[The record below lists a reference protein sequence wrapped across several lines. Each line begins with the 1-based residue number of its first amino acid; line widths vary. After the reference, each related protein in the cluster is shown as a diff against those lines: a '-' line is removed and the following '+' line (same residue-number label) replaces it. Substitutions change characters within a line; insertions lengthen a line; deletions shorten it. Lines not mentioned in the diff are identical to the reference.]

1 MTTEGKQKLKEYEK
15 EYRKYI
21 ANEDEQ
27 KIRGCMKEYRSVE
40 TVNKLI
46 KDEVED
52 VDIDDENYDDNDN
65 ISIEFR

>member
-1 MTTEGKQKLKEYEK
+1 ML
-15 EYRKYI
+15 
-21 ANEDEQ
+21 Q
-27 KIRGCMKEYRSVE
+27 KIKENYKLSVE

-46 KDEVED
+46 KDEVEN

>member
-1 MTTEGKQKLKEYEK
+1 ML
-15 EYRKYI
+15 
-21 ANEDEQ
+21 Q
-27 KIRGCMKEYRSVE
+27 KIKENYKLSVE
-40 TVNKLI
+40 TVNKFI

>member
-1 MTTEGKQKLKEYEK
+1 M
-15 EYRKYI
+15 
-21 ANEDEQ
+21 Q
-27 KIRGCMKEYRSVE
+27 KIKENYKLSVE

>member
-1 MTTEGKQKLKEYEK
+1 ML
-15 EYRKYI
+15 
-21 ANEDEQ
+21 Q
-27 KIRGCMKEYRSVE
+27 KIKENYKLCVE

>member
-1 MTTEGKQKLKEYEK
+1 MRAEDKQKMKEYEK

-52 VDIDDENYDDNDN
+52 VDIYDGNYDDN
-65 ISIEFR
+65 

>member
-1 MTTEGKQKLKEYEK
+1 ML
-15 EYRKYI
+15 
-21 ANEDEQ
+21 Q
-27 KIRGCMKEYRSVE
+27 KIKENYKLSVE